1 MSSERPANPQRVAVI
16 GAGAIGGFYAAAAEA
31 AGHDVTLCVRRP
43 IDELVVEIGGTP
55 RKADV
60 RIVSKPGGLTPHRWV
75 FLATKAQDTD
85 AAAPWLARLAAA
97 GSTVVVLQNGV
108 DQIERIAPLAPGA
121 EIVPTVVHTSAEKVA
136 PGRIV
141 LHTGQ
146 TLVLAAG
153 RTHELIA
160 ELFAGT
166 GVRIEANAEFT
177 TEAWRKLMGN
187 VSVNPITALTQRRI
201 GVMHEPDVR
210 DLARGLLTEA
220 VAVARAEGAKLAP
233 DEVEKTLA
241 VYSAFNPNGGSSM
254 YYDRLAG
261 RPMEHE
267 YLTGVLVRRAERHG
281 LPVPLNRAML
291 ALLRAVANAPQAA

>member
-1 MSSERPANPQRVAVI
+1 MSFERCRQRVAVI

-31 AGHDVTLCVRRP
+31 AGHEVTLCVRRP
-43 IDELVVEIGGTP
+43 VDELVVEIGGAA
-55 RKADV
+55 RRASV
-60 RIVSKPGGLTPHRWV
+60 RIVMQPAEATPHPWV
-75 FLATKAQDTD
+75 FLATKAQDTE
-85 AAAPWLARLAAA
+85 AAAPWLARLAAP
-97 GSTVVVLQNGV
+97 GTRVVVLQNGI
-108 DQIERIAPLAPGA
+108 DQVERVAPLAPGA
-121 EIVPTVVHTSAEKVA
+121 EVVPTVVHTSAEKVA

-146 TLVLAAG
+146 TLVLPAG
-153 RTHELIA
+153 STHRLVA

-166 GVRIEANAEFT
+166 GVRIEAQTEFT

-187 VSVNPITALTQRRI
+187 VSVNTITALTQRRI
-201 GVMHEPDVR
+201 GVMHEPDIR
-210 DLARGLLTEA
+210 ELARGLLTEA
-220 VAVARAEGAKLAP
+220 VQVALAEGAKLAA
-233 DEVEKTLA
+233 DEVERTLA

-267 YLTGVLVRRAERHG
+267 HLTGALVRRAERHG

-291 ALLRAVANAPQAA
+291 ALLRAVAAAPQAA